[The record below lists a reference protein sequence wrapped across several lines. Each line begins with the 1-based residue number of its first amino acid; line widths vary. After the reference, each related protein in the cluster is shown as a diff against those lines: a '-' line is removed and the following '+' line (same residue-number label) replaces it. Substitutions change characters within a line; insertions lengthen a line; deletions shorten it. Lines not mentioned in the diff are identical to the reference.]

1 MGKFFLLL
9 FLVIFNAWCTDYPK
23 IYSSLGNQLF
33 DANTKFKP
41 FLIDSVVGLK
51 VYEFNQLS
59 EQIRLNGI
67 YLDSKSALNPFETQ
81 QYLLSL
87 RELEKKYKEISYLL
101 HQKLLHSIEENNY
114 EDFHAIFIT
123 ITNDILNR
131 PNLMKEIISFYRQ
144 NRHNKTIPLLENILN
159 SSTTFNKQ
167 KNINVNEVY
176 TFKHLEGE
184 KIELSM
190 WQDNADA
197 ANIQLDW
204 QDAIEYCQN
213 LTLGGFEDWTLPDK
227 TNLFKFFFSRPELK
241 NHTEDLYWS
250 ASEESDTIAYRVYFN
265 HNGSV
270 SQASNITSDSKN
282 EKWFVRCYRHI
293 R

>member
-51 VYEFNQLS
+51 IYEFNQLS

-67 YLDSKSALNPFETQ
+67 YLDSKSALNPCETQ

-131 PNLMKEIISFYRQ
+131 PNLMKEIMSFYRQ

-176 TFKHLEGE
+176 TFKHIEGE

-270 SQASNITSDSKN
+270 SQASNITSHSKN